1 VLVLAKEGQ
10 KVSSSGEKEN
20 LKYLVLRTTVN
31 QEINVALMLESIA
44 SGLKASGLYSII
56 VPPDIRGYIVL
67 EAKGLH
73 SVNRL
78 IRDIKHVKGSAI
90 GSLSWEEVERL
101 IKTVSP
107 IEKIR
112 IGDVV
117 EIVSGPFKGL
127 KARVLSVDTQK
138 NMVTVRMLEASYSME
153 ATIPGDD
160 IRPVKKK

>member
-1 VLVLAKEGQ
+1 LPKEGQ
-10 KVSSSGEKEN
+10 KASNSSEKEN

-44 SGLKASGLYSII
+44 SGLNASGLYSII

-67 EAKGLH
+67 EARGLH